1 VTLVS
6 GRPKLKMTPLLKEL
20 GLELP
25 YIGSGGAYIVDP
37 SKNLVILHCPL
48 GQEETEAIVELARAA
63 KAPIISQEP
72 EHLYYEGSLEE
83 LEQLIASSK
92 IDITGVED
100 SQVEILR
107 VDDILQASAGPTKI
121 NICSKPGHLLEI
133 EKELRLLNLP
143 IYLTYSAPISLEITR
158 SGINKGEALK
168 ILAAYLAIPLER
180 ILAIG
185 DSHNDISMFKI
196 AGMAVAMG
204 NAPREVK
211 AATDLVAPSNDE
223 DGVAWVLRE
232 MVLKE
237 YDPSC
242 LRILNTDRTV
252 HQYRSRK
259 EIRMGASQFFSAFRS
274 VFDQIEET
282 QLETISK
289 VAKWGAGAIAADRL
303 IVLFG
308 SGHSFI
314 ATMDTYPRIGSYPGW
329 LPVHELSTS
338 YMPTVLGNQALRQ
351 ALYLEKVE
359 DSGALSW
366 RTTGLTRGMS

>member
-1 VTLVS
+1 MSVGNDRPVDISERVPGSERVYDLVAIDVDGTLVTSEKKLSPAIVPLIRETQARGIGVTLVS

-25 YIGSGGAYIVDP
+25 YIGSGGAYIADP

-72 EHLYYEGSLEE
+72 EHMYYEGSLEE

-121 NICSKPGHLLEI
+121 NICSKPDHLLEI

-143 IYLTYSAPISLEITR
+143 IYLTYSAPIALEITR
-158 SGINKGEALK
+158 SGINKGEPLK

-180 ILAIG
+180 ILVIG
-185 DSHNDISMFKI
+185 DSHNDISMFKV

-204 NAPREVK
+204 NAPGEAK
-211 AATDLVAPSNDE
+211 AATELVPPSNDE

-237 YDPSC
+237 HDSSC

-252 HQYRSRK
+252 HHYHSLEGDQD
-259 EIRMGASQFFSAFRS
+259 GSQP
-274 VFDQIEET
+274 I
-282 QLETISK
+282 L
-289 VAKWGAGAIAADRL
+289 
-303 IVLFG
+303 
-308 SGHSFI
+308 
-314 ATMDTYPRIGSYPGW
+314 
-329 LPVHELSTS
+329 
-338 YMPTVLGNQALRQ
+338 
-351 ALYLEKVE
+351 
-359 DSGALSW
+359 
-366 RTTGLTRGMS
+366 